1 MGYFYEHA
9 RDPISSFTHWIGMC
23 CAAVGSLLLVLRGII
38 AGKDPVTILCALV
51 FGFSLVALY
60 AASTLYHFY
69 QGRPN
74 PAAAAQA
81 GPFHYLCPDRRQLY
95 PDHLAWHGASAC
107 RGLPCGHLVD
117 CGGGN
122 SG

>member
-60 AASTLYHFY
+60 AASTLYHFTREATEPCC
-69 QGRPN
+69 G
-74 PAAAAQA
+74 
-81 GPFHYLCPDRRQLY
+81 C
-95 PDHLAWHGASAC
+95 ASWTIP
-107 RGLPCGHLVD
+107 LFM
-117 CGGGN
+117 
-122 SG
+122 S